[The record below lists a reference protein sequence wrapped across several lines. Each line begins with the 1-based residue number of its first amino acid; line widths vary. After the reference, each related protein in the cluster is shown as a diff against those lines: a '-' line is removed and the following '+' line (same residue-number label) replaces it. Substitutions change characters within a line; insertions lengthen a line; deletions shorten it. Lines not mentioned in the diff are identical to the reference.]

1 MICRSCLRNTSRRP
15 CCSRSGAGAST
26 ELQRSSRQCTRGRQ
40 ARRAAERVCAFV
52 EKRMT
57 PAQETSNAVSM
68 LLPTAV
74 LNVWAAPDKL
84 VTIGSAMHLPVS
96 FTYHLSCACSRYS
109 DRIPCC
115 DWTRACSMCL
125 ARSSP
130 VWWQCGSEP
139 AQHTSAMASGNVKR
153 RPAVAARP
161 RIDPALHLCF
171 GAAIG
176 PGATTLCQHR
186 LRHCRVCSWLGARLG
201 ENALSYRA
209 RGLCPRPRRLG
220 QKGLDRNHTS
230 QAPRREPMHK
240 LGKALVVAPAMLR
253 APEEKLRRLAA
264 VAQRA
269 DEGALERRLGGD
281 ASEVA
286 FHVVRQNKVGHA
298 AQICDGPSARA

>member
-125 ARSSP
+125 ARSAPSRCLAAP
-130 VWWQCGSEP
+130 RPTRSATLRRTCTAFASCGVRKRP
-139 AQHTSAMASGNVKR
+139 TTAGGGATSSHR
-153 RPAVAARP
+153 SCSTQP
-161 RIDPALHLCF
+161 LCS

-176 PGATTLCQHR
+176 AITFWRQPAWASARSRLFPAARAAFSSLILFSDRKSVHKVVPRPGA
-186 LRHCRVCSWLGARLG
+186 
-201 ENALSYRA
+201 
-209 RGLCPRPRRLG
+209 
-220 QKGLDRNHTS
+220 
-230 QAPRREPMHK
+230 
-240 LGKALVVAPAMLR
+240 
-253 APEEKLRRLAA
+253 
-264 VAQRA
+264 
-269 DEGALERRLGGD
+269 D
-281 ASEVA
+281 A
-286 FHVVRQNKVGHA
+286 A
-298 AQICDGPSARA
+298 AQTQLEHCQAASALPGQLEHCQAASYPI